1 MVTEKQKA
9 NLIPTSQRTPRER
22 QEISRLGAKA
32 CNEVKSWKAKM
43 QKCVGN
49 NWDTLLDDPD
59 MKAKLKKAGLP
70 PTYFGQ
76 FIQGV
81 TQRAAKNPMI
91 LRTLMEVMDM
101 LPQNGTQVNV
111 NNVPIIIGGEDEL
124 K

>member
-9 NLIPTSQRTPRER
+9 NLIPLGKRPQRER
-22 QEISRLGAKA
+22 KEIARMGANA
-32 CNEVKSWKAKM
+32 TNEIKSWKQKM
-43 QKCVGN
+43 QKCVGD
-49 NWDTLLDDPD
+49 NWDTVLDDPD
-59 MKAKLKKAGLP
+59 MKARLKKAGLP

-76 FIQGV
+76 FILGV
-81 TQRAAKNPMI
+81 NQRASKNPMI

-101 LPQNGTQVNV
+101 ISQNGTQVNV